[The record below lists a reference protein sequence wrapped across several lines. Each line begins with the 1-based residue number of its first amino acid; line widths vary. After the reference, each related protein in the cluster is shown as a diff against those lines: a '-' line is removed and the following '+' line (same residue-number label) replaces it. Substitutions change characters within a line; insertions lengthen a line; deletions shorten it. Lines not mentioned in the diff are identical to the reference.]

1 MPLSVLWGAF
11 GRLGV
16 PLVAFGSTLGSLW
29 LPWSTLGAPISSPT
43 GCVLSKLVDWL
54 GFPVQFQSS
63 PSLVTNIWKK
73 PVVFA
78 LKWIQFNPFQF
89 QFDIPETNPVPV

>member
-1 MPLSVLWGAF
+1 MSRNRGCLRKDLWGWSVF
-11 GRLGV
+11 SR
-16 PLVAFGSTLGSLW
+16 TQSLSAEQVQQMVQEQVETKLEEARHVQ
-29 LPWSTLGAPISSPT
+29 LPKLNLA
-43 GCVLSKLVDWL
+43 KLVDWL

-78 LKWIQFNPFQF
+78 LKWVQFNPFQL
-89 QFDIPETNPVPV
+89 

>member
-1 MPLSVLWGAF
+1 MEWAVRGRVDPETAFRTPHEVCGGATA
-11 GRLGV
+11 LQ
-16 PLVAFGSTLGSLW
+16 LHH
-29 LPWSTLGAPISSPT
+29 
-43 GCVLSKLVDWL
+43 GCAKLVDWL

-89 QFDIPETNPVPV
+89 QFDIPETNPIPV